1 MSEQIWGLPKTD
13 QRTALIR
20 RLFVD
25 SVARELEASGLRA
38 QPILAEHGLSER
50 SWQHP
55 YAFEPLEAYV
65 RLFEDTAELLER
77 PFLGCEMGQEF
88 RFWDIGPVYPLLAM
102 ASSLRN
108 ALQAFAHFHSS
119 WQTSSTTF
127 IHEAYNETE
136 YSYFIDDLRIWP
148 RRQDAEFAMAS
159 ICSLVRQLI
168 SENWTPIEVR
178 FEHDISERAE
188 VLKKFFRCAVRGNAA
203 SNSIILRDK
212 DLDRAVRPRLPDD
225 TAAWSI
231 VERHLQDLLRVPEEA
246 MVSIEDRVAAAIS
259 QRLGREKTDLETVA
273 GDIGLSPRSV
283 RRQLE
288 ALGTSFG
295 EILKQERI
303 TKAENLMSGGEIKM
317 DQLARRLGFKN
328 QAAFSRAYRQWTGRA
343 PSDDLKKYRNAIR
356 ASRQQ
361 R

>member
-1 MSEQIWGLPKTD
+1 MSDQIWGIHKSD

-25 SVARELEASGLRA
+25 SIARELEGGGFRT
-38 QPILAEHGLSER
+38 QQILAEHGLSER

-55 YAFEPLEAYV
+55 YAFEPLDAYI
-65 RLFEDTAELLER
+65 RLFEDTAKLLQR
-77 PFLGCEMGQEF
+77 PFLGCEMGQAF

-188 VLKKFFRCAVRGNAA
+188 VLKKFFRCPVRGNAA

-212 DLDRAVRPRLPDD
+212 DLDRPVRPRLPDD

-231 VERHLQDLLRVPEEA
+231 VERHLQDLLRIPEDA
-246 MVSIEDRVAAAIS
+246 IMSLEDRIAAAIS
-259 QRLGREKTDLETVA
+259 QRLGREKTDLEVVA
-273 GDIGLSPRSV
+273 GDIGLSARSI
-283 RRQLE
+283 RRQLQ

-295 EILKQERI
+295 EILQQERLL
-303 TKAENLMSGGEIKM
+303 KAENLMSGGEIKM

-328 QAAFSRAYRQWTGRA
+328 PAAFSRAYRQWTGRA
-343 PSDDLKKYRNAIR
+343 PSDDLKKYRREIKNAR
-356 ASRQQ
+356 R
-361 R
+361 